1 MEAFTYRDLP
11 AVNAT
16 LNGLAGILLAF
27 GYALI
32 KRRRRE
38 TAHKRVMLAAFG
50 TSVVFLV
57 CYLTYHTLMQ
67 THEGVAGRKFTGPE
81 PLRTIYFAILI
92 SHVILAAAV
101 PFLAIA
107 VIRFGYR
114 NDRPR
119 HVRWAKITFPIW
131 MYVSVTGVVIYVLL
145 YHIYPPPMAGSIMN
159 GRPPQAFAARCER
172 FVR

>member
-1 MEAFTYRDLP
+1 MEFTYRDLP
-11 AVNAT
+11 AVNAV

-50 TSVVFLV
+50 TSVLFLIS
-57 CYLTYHTLMQ
+57 YLTYHTLLQ
-67 THEGVAGRKFTGPE
+67 TNEGVAGRKFAGPE
-81 PLRTIYFAILI
+81 SVKPLYYLILI
-92 SHVILAAAV
+92 THVLLAAAV

-114 NDRPR
+114 DDRPR
-119 HVRWAKITFPIW
+119 HIRWAKITFPIW
-131 MYVSVTGVVIYVLL
+131 MYVSITGVVIYVLL
-145 YHIYPPPMAGSIMN
+145 YVAYPPPVAPHTMN
-159 GRPPQAFAARCER
+159 VEPLLNSER
-172 FVR
+172 AIP